1 MWKKKQSPVRNVNLK
16 LMPCGCRV
24 RCKLSDWNINP
35 KLGNELKKT
44 LEPLGTENES
54 ILFGK
59 TSPPQDTPEITI
71 MKMSI

>member
-1 MWKKKQSPVRNVNLK
+1 MRHVNLK
-16 LMPCGCRV
+16 PMPSGCRV

-54 ILFGK
+54 ILFGNI
-59 TSPPQDTPEITI
+59 SPPQGTPEITI
-71 MKMSI
+71 MKMGS